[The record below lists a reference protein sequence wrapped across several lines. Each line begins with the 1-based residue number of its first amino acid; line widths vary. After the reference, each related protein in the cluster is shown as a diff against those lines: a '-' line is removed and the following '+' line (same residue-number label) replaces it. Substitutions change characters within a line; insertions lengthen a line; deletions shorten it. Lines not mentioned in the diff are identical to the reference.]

1 MRLLPIFSLS
11 DLMTK
16 YFLLIF
22 ALSLAVLT
30 IPAEAQFTKP
40 DLAKLRAS
48 FDAAVSKDFTIV
60 KDRIVEHR
68 DSWRGGTYV
77 LVHVRPKK
85 SGTYRLKYS
94 YRVDDKLYYEGVSEF
109 LIRVGDKICKRDLQ
123 ADAPEW
129 ALFCLGDTVIIPLR
143 VQHTSSPS
151 FRFESDLGPVPGG
164 YPYYPRTHFL
174 QKKPEVANPLE
185 AAIVYHGFRSG
196 GMMSRSATGGGTVT
210 YSAVFEAKSP
220 GRFNLGL
227 ARRGE
232 QYTREVPVV
241 IVKPGVPVTSIIP
254 FEQITDYTKGRNYS
268 SANRKSYQ
276 SLLQILQPGDAWT
289 ELYST
294 IIIPEGERALNTRIP
309 GETGAPPVITAL
321 PFELKRSEDFY
332 DWMADYLPAGK

>member
-1 MRLLPIFSLS
+1 
-11 DLMTK
+11 MTN
-16 YFLLIF
+16 YFLL
-22 ALSLAVLT
+22 VLT
-30 IPAEAQFTKP
+30 ISLGVLAVPAQPTKS
-40 DLAKLRAS
+40 DLAYLRTAFAAAAS
-48 FDAAVSKDFTIV
+48 RDFEII
-60 KDRIVEHR
+60 KDRIVEH
-68 DSWRGGTYV
+68 DDKWRGGTYM

-85 SGTYRLKYS
+85 SGTYQLKYS
-94 YRVDDKLYYEGVSEF
+94 YRTDDKLYYEGESHF

-143 VQHTSSPS
+143 IQNTSSPS
-151 FRFESDLGPVPGG
+151 FRLESDLGSVPGA

-185 AAIVYHGFRSG
+185 ASIVYHGFRSG
-196 GMMSRSATGGGTVT
+196 GMMSRAANGGGSVT

-232 QYTREVPVV
+232 QYIREVPVV

-254 FEQITDYTKGRNYS
+254 FEKITDYTKGRNYS

-276 SLLQILQPGDAWT
+276 SLLQILQPGDTWT

-294 IIIPEGERALNTRIP
+294 IIIPEGERALNTQIP
-309 GETGAPPVITAL
+309 AETDAPPVITAL

-332 DWMADYLPAGK
+332 NWMADYLPAGK